1 MLIDIG
7 ASACLTLQCLIL
19 SDVFFA
25 HRLRRSWVTLHL
37 YAAEHGVISA
47 VLHMET
53 RRTVTWYEKLYVQ
66 SIGNVWLLIYL
77 CVSLQYARVGIRVDA
92 YVLRLENLIIATAN
106 TKSMHLSTLM

>member
-7 ASACLTLQCLIL
+7 TSACLTLQCLIL
-19 SDVFFA
+19 SDVLFA
-25 HRLRRSWVTLHL
+25 HSLRRSWVALHFH
-37 YAAEHGVISA
+37 AAEHGVISA

-53 RRTVTWYEKLYVQ
+53 RRTIMGYEKLYVQ
-66 SIGNVWLLIYL
+66 SIGNVWLLIYR

-92 YVLRLENLIIATAN
+92 DVLPLENLIIATAH